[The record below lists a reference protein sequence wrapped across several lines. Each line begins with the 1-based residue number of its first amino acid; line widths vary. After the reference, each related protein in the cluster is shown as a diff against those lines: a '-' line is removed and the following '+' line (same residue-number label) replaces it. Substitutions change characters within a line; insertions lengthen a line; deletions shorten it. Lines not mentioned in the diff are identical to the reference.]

1 MEQTITQWYAT
12 AARWWQIAEQTTPP
26 WVRLVLAG
34 GLGAIV
40 AVFLGWVDLQGGD
53 GIKIYL
59 ALVGVVVASSAS
71 FLSARVI
78 NEIADRRQIRRKA
91 LAVELRLDAL
101 TTEVELL
108 LQFADAFVPAP
119 PSNLPDDDQ
128 ALEIITWANRIREVA
143 ASPPNFDD
151 VVNSAADLF
160 QADRTLARFRYF
172 ASVYAHGVTPDMPEV
187 ERQIIS
193 NAYMQPDQRDIL
205 RKSVAH
211 LNEAKAHFSKYAGP
225 E

>member
-1 MEQTITQWYAT
+1 MEQTITRWYAT
-12 AARWWQIAEQTTPP
+12 AARWWQIAEETTPP
-26 WVRLVLAG
+26 WLRLVLAG

-40 AVFLGWVDLQGGD
+40 AVFLGWVDLQGD

-108 LQFADAFVPAP
+108 LQFADAFVPVP
-119 PSNLPDDDQ
+119 PSNMPDEDQ

-151 VVNSAADLF
+151 VVNTAADLF
-160 QADRTLARFRYF
+160 QADRVLARFRYF
-172 ASVYAHGVTPDMPEV
+172 ASVYAHGVTSDMPDA

-193 NAYMQPDQRDIL
+193 SAYMRPDQRDML
-205 RKSVAH
+205 RKSLVH
-211 LNEAKAHFSKYAGP
+211 LNEAKAHFSKYSGP
-225 E
+225 G